1 MKRTPTMNSK
11 LQSDKTKILR
21 ILLVFLNLTPT
32 QVAKVLNVS
41 NSVISK
47 HLSGEKTYYPCDIF
61 LIEQIVHIKIE
72 GYKRLW
78 R

>member
-1 MKRTPTMNSK
+1 MNTK
-11 LQSDKTKILR
+11 QQSDKTKILR

-61 LIEQIVHIKIE
+61 LIEKIFNIKIE
-72 GYKRLW
+72 EYRRLCH
-78 R
+78 

>member
-1 MKRTPTMNSK
+1 MIIKEQN
-11 LQSDKTKILR
+11 DKSKILR

-32 QVAKVLNVS
+32 QVAKILNVS

-61 LIEQIVHIKIE
+61 LIEKVFNIKIE
-72 GYKRLW
+72 EYR
-78 R
+78 RICQ

>member
-1 MKRTPTMNSK
+1 MATR
-11 LQSDKTKILR
+11 DKNIW

-61 LIEQIVHIKIE
+61 LIEQVFHIKIE
-72 GYKRLW
+72 EYKRLW